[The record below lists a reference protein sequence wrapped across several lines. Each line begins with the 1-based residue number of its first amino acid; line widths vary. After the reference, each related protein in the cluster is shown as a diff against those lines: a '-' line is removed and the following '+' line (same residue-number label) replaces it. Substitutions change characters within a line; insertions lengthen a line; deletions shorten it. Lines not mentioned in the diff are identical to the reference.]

1 MDRLAQDVRFALR
14 QLVKHPGFAAV
25 VVVTLGLAVGVNTL
39 IFSFVNFFALRPL
52 PFGDVSRVV
61 IVHATHPERSVDRMG
76 VAYGDYAE
84 WRRENR
90 SFEDMGA
97 FVRRT
102 YNLTGAGDPLRVQG
116 SLATASLFKIWNL
129 GAVRGRVLEPED
141 DRPGAA
147 RVALLSHGFWS
158 RQFGNDP
165 RVVGRTVVLN
175 GEPHVV
181 VGVLTPAIEIG
192 TLSEID
198 LWTPLVPVADPND
211 HEARTLRVTAR
222 LRPGVDVDQAAAEL
236 RTLAE
241 GQEREHPATNARWS
255 AQVRP
260 IRRAMTGANTGAMLS
275 LMGVAVALVLAIAC
289 ANVANLVLAR
299 GAARR
304 RETAVR
310 AALGASR
317 LRLVRQFLTEGAVLA
332 VLGGALGVVLAGLGL
347 DLIRSVTFEPFFQL
361 VTVDRR
367 VVAFSAAISLL
378 TPIIFGL
385 LPALQATGDDVVSA
399 LKDSGGG
406 AVGASLRH
414 ARGRSLLVVA
424 QISFA
429 LSLLLVAGLAVRMAF
444 AYQRLNLGFDPKDL
458 LTLKAELPA
467 ARYASDEQVRTFYER
482 LRTRLA
488 ALPGVT
494 SVTVATGRPV
504 LELLPTDALAVEGQE
519 PRAQEAQPWA
529 ARAVVGAGYFE
540 TLAIPIVAGRSFGG
554 QDVPGSEPTV
564 VVSQALVDRYFPG
577 TDPIGKRVRL
587 GAATSP
593 WRTIVGVAGNLLN
606 GDAGAP
612 PLPQAY
618 VPFEQ
623 QPSRELTLLVRTPS
637 LEPVV
642 AAARRE
648 VAQLDPEQPLY
659 DVKTMDRAFF
669 EILASNRVV
678 TGLFVLFASVALGLA
693 AIGLYGL
700 VSYTV
705 SQRTREIGVR
715 VALGADRRDILR
727 LVLGQGL
734 RLAALG
740 VGVGLLLGLGLSRL
754 MASMLVGVSSTDPL
768 TFTVVPLALGLVALL
783 ATAVPARRAAR
794 CDPAVVLRAE

>member
-14 QLVKHPGFAAV
+14 QLLKHRGFAAV

-52 PFGDVSRVV
+52 PFGDLSRLV
-61 IVHATHPERSVDRMG
+61 IIFATHPERGTDRMG
-76 VAYGDYAE
+76 VAYGDFAE
-84 WRRENR
+84 WRQETR

-102 YNLTGAGDPLRVQG
+102 YNLTGAGEPLRVQG
-116 SLATASLFKIWNL
+116 SLATASLFKLWNL

-141 DRPGAA
+141 DRPGAP

-165 RVVGRTVVLN
+165 GVVGRTVVLN

-198 LWTPLVPVADPND
+198 LWTPLVAVADPND
-211 HEARTLRVTAR
+211 HEARTLRVTGR
-222 LRPGVDVDQAAAEL
+222 LRPGVEIDQAAAEL
-236 RTLAE
+236 RTLAQ

-255 AQVRP
+255 TDVRP
-260 IRRAMTGANTGAMLS
+260 IRRALTGTNTYALLG

-317 LRLVRQFLTEGAVLA
+317 ARLVRQFLTEGAVLA
-332 VLGGALGVVLAGLGL
+332 ALGGALGVVLAGLGL

-385 LPALQATGDDVVSA
+385 MPALQASGRDVVSA
-399 LKDSGGG
+399 LKDTGGG
-406 AVGASLRH
+406 AIGASLRQ

-424 QISFA
+424 QISLA
-429 LSLLLVAGLAVRMAF
+429 LSLLLVAGLAVRMAM
-444 AYQRLNLGFDPKDL
+444 AYQRLNLGFEPRDL

-467 ARYASDEQVRTFYER
+467 TRYASDEQVRTFYER
-482 LRTRLA
+482 LRVRLA
-488 ALPGVT
+488 ALPGVR
-494 SVTVATGRPV
+494 SVAVATARPV
-504 LELLPTDALAVEGQE
+504 LEPSPTEALAVEGRE
-519 PRAQEAQPWA
+519 PSAKEAQPWA
-529 ARAVVGAGYFE
+529 ARTIVGAGYFE
-540 TLAIPIVAGRSFGG
+540 TLAIPMVAGRSFGG
-554 QDVPGSEPTV
+554 QDIPGSEPTV
-564 VVSQALVDRYFPG
+564 IVSQALVDRYFVG

-587 GAATSP
+587 GTVSP
-593 WRTIVGVAGNLLN
+593 WRTVVGVAGDVLN

-648 VAQLDPEQPLY
+648 VTQLDPEQPLY
-659 DVKTMDRAFF
+659 DVKTMHRAFF
-669 EILASNRVV
+669 EALASNRVV

-715 VALGADRRDILR
+715 VALGADHRDILR

-734 RLAALG
+734 RLTALG
-740 VGVGLLLGLGLSRL
+740 LVVGLPVGLGLSRV
-754 MASMLVGVSSTDPL
+754 MASLLVGVSPTDPL
-768 TFTVVPLALGLVALL
+768 TFTVVPVTLGLVALL